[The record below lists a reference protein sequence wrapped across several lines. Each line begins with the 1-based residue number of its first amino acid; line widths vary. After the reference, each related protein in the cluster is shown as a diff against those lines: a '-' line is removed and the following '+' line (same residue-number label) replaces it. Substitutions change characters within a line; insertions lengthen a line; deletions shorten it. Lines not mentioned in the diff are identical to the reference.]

1 MCVSLPVVS
10 RDSFDEGLL
19 SFRVDGADDGRD
31 VGTGGGGRLR

>member
-1 MCVSLPVVS
+1 MCVSLPIFN

-31 VGTGGGGRLR
+31 VGMGGGGRLL